1 MKFLGISNLVT
12 TTIRHAVLE
21 DALGLQNLMSKSFP
35 LACPPSVSAADI
47 QVYLARKCSVENFKS
62 NIADDKTVLIVAC
75 NGSELLGYSLLV
87 FDETE
92 SSDIASQLSSV
103 TSNVKLS
110 RFYVHPDWHGEGV
123 AQKLM
128 QRTFEIVHELGWSAL
143 WLTVNQQNER
153 ANRFYQ
159 KWGFEIVGEADFIL
173 GGSVQRDFVR
183 ERFFTD

>member
-1 MKFLGISNLVT
+1 MTN
-12 TTIRHAVLE
+12 TIRHAVIE
-21 DALGLQNLMSKSFP
+21 DALGLQHLMSKAFP
-35 LACPPSVSAADI
+35 LACPDSVSSADI
-47 QVYLARKCSVENFKS
+47 QVHLARKCSAENFKS
-62 NIADDKTVLIVAC
+62 HIADDKTVLIVAC

-92 SSDIASQLSSV
+92 SADIASVLTSV
-103 TSNVKLS
+103 SSNVKLS
-110 RFYVHPDWHGEGV
+110 RFYVDPDWHGAGI

-143 WLTVNQQNER
+143 WLTVNQENDR

-159 KWGFEIVGEADFIL
+159 KWGFEIVGEADFVL
-173 GGSVQRDFVR
+173 GGSVQRDYVR